1 MMKRRNI
8 QITALIAALMLT
20 LLLSACGGS
29 EVNSH
34 AAAVIDAMC
43 NAPNDDYYDP
53 SAYVVLG
60 EDTRTEEQKAEAEKA
75 AERVSANWEK
85 LCEENFAPS
94 SQKALL
100 NSGTA
105 MVFQALTYPDPASVE
120 DARLTSIE
128 VKSVEL
134 KEEDKDLGYQT
145 VTVTLTVNG
154 ESEYSFDV
162 EFSIDKDGLI
172 DKAPE
177 IAPEVI
183 DGLTAL
189 GKQK

>member
-34 AAAVIDAMC
+34 ITAVVDAMC

-53 SAYVVLG
+53 SAYAVLG

-75 AERVSANWEK
+75 AERVNANWEK
-85 LCEENFAPS
+85 LCEENFAAS
-94 SQKALL
+94 SQKTLL

>member
-34 AAAVIDAMC
+34 ITAVVDAMC

-53 SAYVVLG
+53 SAYAVLG

-75 AERVSANWEK
+75 AERVNANWEK
-85 LCEENFAPS
+85 LCEENFAAS
-94 SQKALL
+94 SQKTLL

-183 DGLTAL
+183 DGLLAL

>member
-1 MMKRRNI
+1 MN
-8 QITALIAALMLT
+8 
-20 LLLSACGGS
+20 G
-29 EVNSH
+29 
-34 AAAVIDAMC
+34 
-43 NAPNDDYYDP
+43 
-53 SAYVVLG
+53 
-60 EDTRTEEQKAEAEKA
+60 
-75 AERVSANWEK
+75 NWEK

-94 SQKALL
+94 SQKTLL

-145 VTVTLTVNG
+145 VTVTLTVDG
-154 ESEYSFDV
+154 GSEYSFDV

-189 GKQK
+189 GK

>member
-1 MMKRRNI
+1 MKKFGKYLLPLML
-8 QITALIAALMLT
+8 ALIPT

-34 AAAVIDAMC
+34 VAAVIDAMC

-94 SQKALL
+94 SRKTLL

-105 MVFQALTYPDPASVE
+105 MVFQALTYPDPVSVE

-145 VTVTLTVNG
+145 VTVTLTVDG
-154 ESEYSFDV
+154 GSEYSFDI

-189 GKQK
+189 GK

>member
-34 AAAVIDAMC
+34 VAAVVDAMC

-53 SAYVVLG
+53 LAYVVLG

-75 AERVSANWEK
+75 AERVNANWEK

-94 SQKALL
+94 NQKTLL

-105 MVFQALTYPDPASVE
+105 MVFQALTYPDPGSGD
-120 DARLTSIE
+120 DARLASIE

>member
-1 MMKRRNI
+1 MKKNKKFRYFLL
-8 QITALIAALMLT
+8 LIAALMLT

-34 AAAVIDAMC
+34 ITAVVDAMC

-53 SAYVVLG
+53 SAYAVLG

-75 AERVSANWEK
+75 AERVNANWEK
-85 LCEENFAPS
+85 LCEENFAAS
-94 SQKALL
+94 SQKTLL

-105 MVFQALTYPDPASVE
+105 MVFQAPTYPDPVSGD

-183 DGLTAL
+183 DGLLAL
-189 GKQK
+189 GK

>member
-8 QITALIAALMLT
+8 QITALISALMLT

-34 AAAVIDAMC
+34 VAAVVDAMC

-75 AERVSANWEK
+75 AERVNGNWEK
-85 LCEENFAPS
+85 LCEENFAAS
-94 SQKALL
+94 SQKTLL

-105 MVFQALTYPDPASVE
+105 MVFQALTYPDPGSGD
-120 DARLTSIE
+120 DARLASIE

-183 DGLTAL
+183 DGLLAL
-189 GKQK
+189 GK

>member
-34 AAAVIDAMC
+34 VAAVVDAMC

-53 SAYVVLG
+53 SAYAVLG

-75 AERVSANWEK
+75 AERVNANWEK

-94 SQKALL
+94 SQKTLL

>member
-34 AAAVIDAMC
+34 ITAVVDAMC

-53 SAYVVLG
+53 SAYAVLG

-85 LCEENFAPS
+85 LCEENFAAS
-94 SQKALL
+94 SQKTLL

>member
-1 MMKRRNI
+1 MKKFGKYLLPLML
-8 QITALIAALMLT
+8 ALIPAVV
-20 LLLSACGGS
+20 LSACGGS

-75 AERVSANWEK
+75 AERVSANWGK

-94 SQKALL
+94 SQKTLL

>member
-1 MMKRRNI
+1 MKKFGKYLLPLML
-8 QITALIAALMLT
+8 ALIPAVV
-20 LLLSACGGS
+20 LSACGGS

-34 AAAVIDAMC
+34 VAAVIDAMC

-53 SAYVVLG
+53 SAYTVLG

-75 AERVSANWEK
+75 AERVNGNWEK

-94 SQKALL
+94 SQKTLL

-154 ESEYSFDV
+154 GSEYSFDV

-189 GKQK
+189 GK